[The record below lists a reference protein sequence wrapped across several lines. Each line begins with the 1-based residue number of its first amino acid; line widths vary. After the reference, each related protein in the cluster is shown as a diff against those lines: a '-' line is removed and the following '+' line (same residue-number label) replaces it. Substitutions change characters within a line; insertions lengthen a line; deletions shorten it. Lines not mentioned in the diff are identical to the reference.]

1 MPDRKCL
8 DNLHAETGGK
18 RFQRRPPAATSHRR
32 TGRHRIETCAEK
44 NIAVPVIP
52 DGSLPYWLR
61 RGDDQGCS
69 LLSAPVILRGIGAA
83 SADVPDQPMS
93 ASFQARAYGLA
104 TWQIHK
110 AQTLLAHALD
120 EYCPVSHAAAA
131 CRLSKGHFA
140 RLFKESVGL
149 PPHRWLTR
157 QRIEAAKTMLR
168 DTDFSL
174 SEIALECG
182 FCEQAHMCR
191 VFRKWLGTTP
201 GAWRKSVV
209 SD

>member
-1 MPDRKCL
+1 MPDEKCL
-8 DNLHAETGGK
+8 DNLHVEAGK
-18 RFQRRPPAATSHRR
+18 QRFQRRPPAATSHRR

-44 NIAVPVIP
+44 SIADPVIP
-52 DGSLPYWLR
+52 DGSLPYWR
-61 RGDDQGCS
+61 RRDGDQAR
-69 LLSAPVILRGIGAA
+69 LPLPAPVILRGIGTA
-83 SADVPDQPMS
+83 SVDRPDQPMS
-93 ASFQARAYGLA
+93 APFQAKAYGLA
-104 TWQIHK
+104 TWQIRK
-110 AQTLLAHALD
+110 AQALLAHALD

-168 DTDFSL
+168 DTDFPL